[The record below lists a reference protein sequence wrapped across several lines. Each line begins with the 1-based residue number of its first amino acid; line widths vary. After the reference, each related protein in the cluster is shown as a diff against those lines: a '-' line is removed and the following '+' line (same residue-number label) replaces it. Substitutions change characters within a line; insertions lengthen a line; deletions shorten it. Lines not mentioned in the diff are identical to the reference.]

1 VTNTCKTEQPFGIS
15 LAPVTAVYYNTVG
28 SLFVPKSIYCI
39 LALLLLSA
47 DNHLG
52 DSGVELLAS
61 ALKDKVTL
69 NDLDLAGN
77 NITAVGLR
85 HLASIISPAA
95 RLDTSVSHSLPVGFF
110 F

>member
-1 VTNTCKTEQPFGIS
+1 
-15 LAPVTAVYYNTVG
+15 LYYSSIITF
-28 SLFVPKSIYCI
+28 SLF
-39 LALLLLSA
+39 SA

-61 ALKDKVTL
+61 ALKDMVTL

-85 HLASIISPAA
+85 HLASIVSPAA
-95 RLDTSVSHSLPVGFF
+95 RLDTSVSRSLPVGFF
-110 F
+110 FLFFS